1 MSNVSFLV
9 FLLQDSYE
17 SLDLKEL
24 QSADFSEIKTT
35 MNYSESHIFQRLR
48 QVQWLF
54 PMFNTSTFCLIIV
67 NIKDGYFRLLIVFH
81 QKRYFIWV
89 YAKQNKKKIFFKTT
103 LIKS

>member
-17 SLDLKEL
+17 RLDLKEL

-54 PMFNTSTFCLIIV
+54 PMFNTSTFCLI
-67 NIKDGYFRLLIVFH
+67 
-81 QKRYFIWV
+81 
-89 YAKQNKKKIFFKTT
+89 T
-103 LIKS
+103 LSRFL